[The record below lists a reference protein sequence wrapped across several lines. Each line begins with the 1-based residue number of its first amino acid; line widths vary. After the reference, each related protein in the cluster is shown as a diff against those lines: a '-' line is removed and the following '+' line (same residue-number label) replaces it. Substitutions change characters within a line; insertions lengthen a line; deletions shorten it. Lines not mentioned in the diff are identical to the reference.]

1 MNEITRREAVKRAA
15 GMLGGTIAVPAILG
29 GWGSDSA
36 KAVGVVLQG
45 KRGRADLSDAEP
57 TPAIQRDGSVSAA
70 AFKLSV
76 TRWPF
81 HQFTLD
87 QLSQMAR
94 ELGID
99 SVELLEPDEWA
110 VPRKYGLTCAMGYAT
125 VPNPETRLTQGFN
138 RVENH
143 SWLIPAYERAIPLA
157 AAAKV
162 PNVICFSG
170 NRNGQNDDEGRAIC
184 ARGLAPLIPIAEKHG
199 VTLCMELL
207 NSRIDH
213 PDYQCD
219 HTAWGVALAKQVNSE
234 RFKLLYDIYHMQI
247 MEGDVIR
254 TITDNHRYIGHYHTG
269 GVPGRHEIDSSQ
281 ELNYP
286 AVMRAIGATGFT
298 GYVAQE
304 FVPTR
309 DPRASLAE
317 AVRLCRV

>member
-1 MNEITRREAVKRAA
+1 MDLAEAEARRTIKR
-15 GMLGGTIAVPAILG
+15 
-29 GWGSDSA
+29 
-36 KAVGVVLQG
+36 
-45 KRGRADLSDAEP
+45 DALHP
-57 TPAIQRDGSVSAA
+57 AA

-81 HQFTLD
+81 HKFTLD
-87 QLSQMAR
+87 ELSQMAR
-94 ELGID
+94 ELGLD

-110 VPRKYGLTCAMGYAT
+110 VPKRYGLTCAMGYAT
-125 VPNPETRLTQGFN
+125 VPNPEARLTQGFN
-138 RVENH
+138 RLENH
-143 SWLIPAYERAIPLA
+143 AWLIPAYQRAIPLA
-157 AAAKV
+157 AAAGV

-170 NRNGQNDDEGRAIC
+170 SRAGQSDDEGRAVC
-184 ARGLAPLIPIAEKHG
+184 ARGLAPLVPIAERHG

-207 NSRIDH
+207 NSKVDH

-219 HTAWGVALAKQVNSE
+219 HTAWGVALAKQINSE

-254 TITDNHRYIGHYHTG
+254 TIRDNHRYIGHYHTG

-286 AVMRAIGATGFT
+286 AIMRAIGESGFT

>member
-1 MNEITRREAVKRAA
+1 VKRRAFLAGASAGAA
-15 GMLGGTIAVPAILG
+15 GLIGL
-29 GWGSDSA
+29 
-36 KAVGVVLQG
+36 
-45 KRGRADLSDAEP
+45 
-57 TPAIQRDGSVSAA
+57 TPAPVEATDLIAAAARHTIKRDALHPAA

-81 HQFTLD
+81 RKFTLD
-87 QLSQMAR
+87 ELSQMAR
-94 ELGID
+94 ELGLD

-110 VPRKYGLTCAMGYAT
+110 IPRRYGLTCAMGYAT

-143 SWLIPAYERAIPLA
+143 AWLIPAYERAIPLA
-157 AAAKV
+157 AAAGV

-170 NRNGQNDDEGRAIC
+170 SRAGQSDDEGRAVC
-184 ARGLAPLIPIAEKHG
+184 ARGLAPLVPIAERHG

-207 NSRIDH
+207 NSKVDH

-254 TITDNHRYIGHYHTG
+254 TIRDNHRYIGHYHTG

-286 AVMRAIGATGFT
+286 AVMRAIGESGFT